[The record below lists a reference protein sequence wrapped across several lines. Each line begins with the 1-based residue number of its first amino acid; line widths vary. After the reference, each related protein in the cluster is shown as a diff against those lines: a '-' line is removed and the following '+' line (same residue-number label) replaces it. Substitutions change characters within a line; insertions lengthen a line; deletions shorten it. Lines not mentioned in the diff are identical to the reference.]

1 MRSFAEFFGLF
12 ADQSRGRPA
21 KKKTTL
27 VCETLEPRLA
37 LASVSNADPTVVLI
51 DAALMVD
58 IPREELAGSRVI
70 AIDRGRD
77 VIDQISTALAGLSE
91 IEAIRVISHGSDGSL
106 SFGDQRIDAT
116 TLTTRADEI
125 AGWGRALA
133 AGGDMLLYGC
143 SVASTGDGI
152 QFVRRLA
159 GLTGVDTAA
168 SSNDTGFTGDVTL
181 EFQVGDVTH
190 APQATTESYAQAG
203 VTLCTRVLWN
213 DNSIAVLSGRSYDWF
228 KAPNPRG
235 ATDPRLLVMP
245 RGLRKSGA
253 NLGRDVKV
261 PDNPATWTSRYGS
274 VVVALE
280 NLVVFDGMNEKGLA
294 AHGQALSSNFGTR
307 DVSRQGIQA
316 GLLVPYILDNAATVT
331 EALALIP
338 RIQPVGITVDGFG
351 GGVSLI
357 IEDRLG
363 NSAVVEW
370 RSEPPPSGST
380 PIPVAVAGGAYVYQ
394 GRSVR
399 VMANTDLATAQG
411 ELRNWPFDVNDA
423 TRNTPIPGNGG
434 RIPRFVRA
442 SFFSSFLSTTTP
454 RTLLEARA
462 TLMSVMRNLS
472 NPIGAPG
479 DAGGPSD
486 SGDETDWR
494 TLSDLT
500 NRTYIFENPRT
511 LATFRTEL
519 KQLDFR
525 RAAGVRV
532 LDPSNA
538 SLHGNVT
545 RLYRPSRGPV
555 PGVVGR

>member
-1 MRSFAEFFGLF
+1 
-12 ADQSRGRPA
+12 
-21 KKKTTL
+21 
-27 VCETLEPRLA
+27 
-37 LASVSNADPTVVLI
+37 
-51 DAALMVD
+51 
-58 IPREELAGSRVI
+58 
-70 AIDRGRD
+70 
-77 VIDQISTALAGLSE
+77 
-91 IEAIRVISHGSDGSL
+91 VISHGSDGSL

-143 SVASTGDGI
+143 SVATTGDGI

-168 SSNDTGFTGDVTL
+168 SSNDTGFTGDVSL
-181 EFQVGDVTH
+181 EFLVGDVTH
-190 APQATTESYAQAG
+190 APQATTESYTQAG

-213 DNSIAVLSGRSYDWF
+213 DNSVAVLSGRSYDWF

-253 NLGRDVKV
+253 NLGKDVKV

-280 NLVVFDGMNEKGLA
+280 NLVVFDGMNEMGLA

-316 GLLVPYILDNAATVT
+316 GLLVPSILDNAATVT

-511 LATFRTEL
+511 LATFSTEL

>member
-1 MRSFAEFFGLF
+1 
-12 ADQSRGRPA
+12 
-21 KKKTTL
+21 
-27 VCETLEPRLA
+27 
-37 LASVSNADPTVVLI
+37 
-51 DAALMVD
+51 
-58 IPREELAGSRVI
+58 
-70 AIDRGRD
+70 
-77 VIDQISTALAGLSE
+77 
-91 IEAIRVISHGSDGSL
+91 
-106 SFGDQRIDAT
+106 
-116 TLTTRADEI
+116 
-125 AGWGRALA
+125 
-133 AGGDMLLYGC
+133 
-143 SVASTGDGI
+143 
-152 QFVRRLA
+152 
-159 GLTGVDTAA
+159 
-168 SSNDTGFTGDVTL
+168 
-181 EFQVGDVTH
+181 
-190 APQATTESYAQAG
+190 
-203 VTLCTRVLWN
+203 
-213 DNSIAVLSGRSYDWF
+213 
-228 KAPNPRG
+228 
-235 ATDPRLLVMP
+235 MP

-253 NLGRDVKV
+253 NLGREVKV

-370 RSEPPPSGST
+370 RSEPPPAGST
-380 PIPVAVAGGAYVYQ
+380 PIPVPVAGGAYVYQ

-423 TRNTPIPGNGG
+423 TRNTPLPGNGG
-434 RIPRFVRA
+434 RLPRFVRA

-472 NPIGAPG
+472 NPIAAPG
-479 DAGGPSD
+479 DLGGPND
-486 SGDETDWR
+486 TGDETDWR

-532 LDPSNA
+532 LNPSIP

-545 RLYRPSRGPV
+545 RLYRPLRGPV

>member
-143 SVASTGDGI
+143 SVATTGDGI

-168 SSNDTGFTGDVTL
+168 SSNDTGFTGDVSL

-190 APQATTESYAQAG
+190 APQATTESYARAG

-213 DNSIAVLSGRSYDWF
+213 DNSVAVLAGRTADWF
-228 KAPNPRG
+228 KAPGPRG
-235 ATDPRLLVMP
+235 ASDPKLHVMP

-253 NLGRDVKV
+253 MEGNEVV
-261 PDNPATWTSRYGS
+261 VSQNPATWTSRHGS
-274 VVVALE
+274 VVVA
-280 NLVVFDGMNEKGLA
+280 NYNSVVVDGMNEKGLA
-294 AHGQALSSNFGTR
+294 AHALALDVTNYGPR
-307 DVSRQGIQA
+307 DVARPGISMT
-316 GLLVPYILDNAATVT
+316 LVVPYILDNAATVV
-331 EALALIP
+331 EALALLP
-338 RIQPVGITVDGFG
+338 GIQPVAVPMMGYSTGLSF
-351 GGVSLI
+351 S

-363 NSAVVEW
+363 DSAVVEYINGAEVI
-370 RSEPPPSGST
+370 RHGRQYRVVTNTKLDIAEGLLTNYDFTNPT
-380 PIPVAVAGGAYVYQ
+380 NAV
-394 GRSVR
+394 
-399 VMANTDLATAQG
+399 T
-411 ELRNWPFDVNDA
+411 
-423 TRNTPIPGNGG
+423 IPGNTNSDD
-434 RIPRFVRA
+434 RFVRA
-442 SFFSSFLSTTTP
+442 SWYSNLLSRVTP
-454 RTLLEARA
+454 RNRLEAKA
-462 TLMSVMRNLS
+462 ALMSVMRNVS
-472 NPIGAPG
+472 DPIGAPG
-479 DAGGPSD
+479 SRPGVVH
-486 SGDETDWR
+486 ETDWR

-500 NRTYIFENPRT
+500 NRVYVFENPRT
-511 LATFRTEL
+511 LTSLRTDL
-519 KQLDFR
+519 SRLDFR
-525 RAAGVRV
+525 RGSGVRTI
-532 LDPSNA
+532 DPLNL
-538 SLHGNVT
+538 SLPGNVT
-545 RLYRPSRGPV
+545 RLYRPSRVPV

>member
-1 MRSFAEFFGLF
+1 MLSQRFFGLF
-12 ADQSRGRPA
+12 AAKERGRPA
-21 KKKTTL
+21 TKKTTL
-27 VCETLEPRLA
+27 VCETLERRLA
-37 LASVSNADPTVVLI
+37 LAAVSHADSSVVLI

-58 IPREELAGSRVI
+58 IPQQELAGSRVV
-70 AIDRGRD
+70 AIDSRRD
-77 VIDQISTALAGLSE
+77 AIDQISTALAGLSG
-91 IEAIRVISHGSDGSL
+91 IDVLRVISHGSDGSL
-106 SFGDQRIDAT
+106 WFGDQRIDAT
-116 TLTTRADEI
+116 TLATRADEI
-125 AGWGRALA
+125 AGWGRSLS
-133 AGGDMLLYGC
+133 AGADMLLYGC
-143 SVASTGDGI
+143 SVASAGDGS
-152 QFVRRLA
+152 QFVRTLA
-159 GLTGVDTAA
+159 GLTGADTAA
-168 SSNDTGFTGDVTL
+168 NSNDTGLAGDVTL
-181 EFQVGDVTH
+181 EYQVGNVTH
-190 APQATTESYAQAG
+190 TLQATTECYARAN

-213 DNSIAVLSGRSYDWF
+213 DNSIAVLSGRNYDWF
-228 KAPNPRG
+228 KASNPSG

-253 NLGRDVKV
+253 NLGREVKV
-261 PDNPATWTSRYGS
+261 PNNPATWTSRYGS

-280 NLVVFDGMNEKGLA
+280 NLVVFDGMNEMGLA
-294 AHGQALSSNFGTR
+294 AHAQALSGNFGTR

-380 PIPVAVAGGAYVYQ
+380 PIPVPVAGGAYVYQ

-411 ELRNWPFDVNDA
+411 ELRNWPFSVNDA
-423 TRNTPIPGNGG
+423 TRNTPLPGNGG

-479 DAGGPSD
+479 DEGGPND
-486 SGDETDWR
+486 MGDETDWR

-511 LATFRTEL
+511 LATFSTEL

-532 LDPSNA
+532 LNPSIP

-545 RLYRPSRGPV
+545 RLYRPLRGPV